1 MNPMAP
7 SRLTIRP
14 GPGLG
19 GRFRPPGD
27 KSITHRAYL
36 LGALAAGTTVVEN
49 PNPGEDCA
57 ATLNALA
64 ALGIHAEPTLEQVSI
79 TGRAMALVEPDR
91 VLDCGNSG
99 TTLRL
104 MAGVLAAQPFLSVLT
119 GDDSLCRRPVDR
131 VIEPLRRMGAELHA
145 RGDRLPPLVLRGAAL
160 RGIAYD
166 LPVDSAQVAGC
177 VLLAGLGA
185 SGTTAVEL
193 GPARDHTERMLE
205 AFGVPVTRMPATRA
219 GREVRSLTGPATPR
233 GTRIRVPGDFS
244 AAAFFLAAAAAV
256 PGARVT
262 AEGVGLNPTRT
273 GLLEILESMGAQVES
288 VATAGRS
295 GEPVGEITVTGPE
308 RLVACE
314 IPAARIP
321 GVIDEIPAWTLA
333 AAAAH
338 GTSRVSGAAE
348 LRVKE
353 SDRIATLV
361 TGLRRLGVAVEE
373 RPDGLEISGGAVRG
387 GTVDAGGDHRMA
399 MTFALLGTR
408 AREAVTVT
416 GAREIL
422 TSFPDF
428 VTTLEALGGR
438 RDLEPVGSA

>member
-1 MNPMAP
+1 MAP

-36 LGALAAGTTVVEN
+36 LGALADGTTVVEG

-57 ATLNALA
+57 ATLR
-64 ALGIHAEPTLEQVSI
+64 ALGALGAHVESLPDGVSI
-79 TGRAMALVEPDR
+79 TGRAMALTEPDR

-104 MAGVLAAQPFLSVLT
+104 LAGVLAAQPFLSVLT
-119 GDDSLCRRPVDR
+119 GDASLCRRPVDR

-145 RGDRLPPLVLRGAAL
+145 RGDRLPPLVVRGTAL

-185 SGTTAVEL
+185 KGTTAVEL
-193 GPARDHTERMLE
+193 GAARDHTERMLE
-205 AFGVPVTRMPATRA
+205 LFGVPVTRTPAVRTQ
-219 GREVRSLTGPATPR
+219 REVRSLDGPACPR
-233 GTRIRVPGDFS
+233 ATRIGVPGDFS

-273 GLLEILESMGAQVES
+273 GLLEILESMGARIETTV
-288 VATAGRS
+288 TGRMG

-314 IPAARIP
+314 IPPARIP
-321 GVIDEIPAWTLA
+321 GLIDEIPAWTLA
-333 AAAAH
+333 AAAAQ

-353 SDRIATLV
+353 SDRIAALAS
-361 TGLRRLGVAVEE
+361 GLARLGVAVEE
-373 RPDGLEISGGAVRG
+373 RPDGLAIRGGAVRG
-387 GTVDAGGDHRMA
+387 GTVEAGGDHRMA

-416 GAREIL
+416 GTREIL

-428 VTTLEALGGR
+428 VTTLESLGGR
-438 RDLEPVGSA
+438 RDLERVGSV

>member
-1 MNPMAP
+1 
-7 SRLTIRP
+7 
-14 GPGLG
+14 
-19 GRFRPPGD
+19 
-27 KSITHRAYL
+27 
-36 LGALAAGTTVVEN
+36 
-49 PNPGEDCA
+49 
-57 ATLNALA
+57 
-64 ALGIHAEPTLEQVSI
+64 
-79 TGRAMALVEPDR
+79 
-91 VLDCGNSG
+91 
-99 TTLRL
+99 
-104 MAGVLAAQPFLSVLT
+104 
-119 GDDSLCRRPVDR
+119 
-131 VIEPLRRMGAELHA
+131 
-145 RGDRLPPLVLRGAAL
+145 
-160 RGIAYD
+160 
-166 LPVDSAQVAGC
+166 
-177 VLLAGLGA
+177 
-185 SGTTAVEL
+185 
-193 GPARDHTERMLE
+193 
-205 AFGVPVTRMPATRA
+205 
-219 GREVRSLTGPATPR
+219 
-233 GTRIRVPGDFS
+233 
-244 AAAFFLAAAAAV
+244 
-256 PGARVT
+256 
-262 AEGVGLNPTRT
+262 
-273 GLLEILESMGAQVES
+273 
-288 VATAGRS
+288 
-295 GEPVGEITVTGPE
+295 VGEITVTGPE

-438 RDLEPVGSA
+438 RDLEPVASA